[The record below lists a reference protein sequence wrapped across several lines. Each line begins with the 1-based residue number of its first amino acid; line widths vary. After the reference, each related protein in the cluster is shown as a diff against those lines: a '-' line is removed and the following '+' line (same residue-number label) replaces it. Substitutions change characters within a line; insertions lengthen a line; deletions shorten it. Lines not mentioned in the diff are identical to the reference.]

1 MAKKLKDTDYLFI
14 STYLH
19 SRERDLLTGARME
32 RMIEAPTAADA
43 AKVLGEIGYGEFD
56 ASSQRELGSILAQEQ
71 EKLFEDL
78 YRFVPDKAVVD
89 VFKVKYDYH
98 NLKALIKARATGTDA
113 SDRLLLDAGRVS
125 AEDMRRAVW
134 EGDYSLLPPALR
146 QSAVEAAETLS
157 ATGDPQLADFLLDR
171 AYYAEMLSAARATG
185 SDFLVRYVRFTIDAA
200 NLRSAVRTLRMK
212 KGADM
217 LRRVLVEGGSIRV
230 DSVQGAALGGNLEEL
245 YRSTELR
252 QAAELGA
259 AVVVFGSAGAKRVP
273 VGFSME
279 RAWEQ
284 VADITRYAGE
294 EAAKRGITI
303 AIEPVRHPDCNIINT
318 FAEGVSMARET
329 GLDSVKVLVDLYHL
343 ACEGENPDILRQYGA
358 EYLRHV
364 HFSYPNFPEIDGV
377 SGPEQLRGMFEG
389 ELDRRGWWRT
399 WPSSREEWGYAPFI
413 QALKGCGYDGRVSIE
428 APVGNFEVQAPRTLA
443 FLKEAF

>member
-43 AKVLGEIGYGEFD
+43 AKVLGEISYGEFD

-134 EGDYSLLPPALR
+134 EGDYNVLPPALR

-171 AYYAEMLSAARATG
+171 AYYAEMLSAAQATG
-185 SDFLVRYVRFTIDAA
+185 SSFLVRYVRFTIDAA

-217 LRRVLVEGGSIRV
+217 LKRVLVEGGSIRV
-230 DSVQGAALGGNLEEL
+230 DSVQSAALGGNLEEL

-252 QAAELGA
+252 QAAELGTA
-259 AVVVFGSAGAKRVP
+259 AVNGGSLTPFEKACDDAVTAMAAGAKSVP
-273 VGFSME
+273 FGVESVISYLVAKEIEFTAVRIIMSGRMAGIDSDTIRE
-279 RAWEQ
+279 RL
-284 VADITRYAGE
+284 R
-294 EAAKRGITI
+294 EAY
-303 AIEPVRHPDCNIINT
+303 V
-318 FAEGVSMARET
+318 
-329 GLDSVKVLVDLYHL
+329 
-343 ACEGENPDILRQYGA
+343 
-358 EYLRHV
+358 
-364 HFSYPNFPEIDGV
+364 
-377 SGPEQLRGMFEG
+377 
-389 ELDRRGWWRT
+389 
-399 WPSSREEWGYAPFI
+399 
-413 QALKGCGYDGRVSIE
+413 
-428 APVGNFEVQAPRTLA
+428 
-443 FLKEAF
+443 

>member
-43 AKVLGEIGYGEFD
+43 AKVLGEISYGEFD

-134 EGDYSLLPPALR
+134 EGDYSVLPPALR

-171 AYYAEMLSAARATG
+171 AYYAEMLSAAQATG
-185 SDFLVRYVRFTIDAA
+185 SSFLVRYVRFTIDAA

-217 LRRVLVEGGSIRV
+217 LKRVLVEGGSIRV
-230 DSVQGAALGGNLEEL
+230 DSVQSAALGGNLEEL

-252 QAAELGA
+252 QAAELGTA
-259 AVVVFGSAGAKRVP
+259 AVNGGSLTPFEKACDDAVTAMAAGAKSVP
-273 VGFSME
+273 FGVESVISYLVAKEIEFTAVRIIMSGRMAGIDSDTIRE
-279 RAWEQ
+279 RL
-284 VADITRYAGE
+284 R
-294 EAAKRGITI
+294 EAY
-303 AIEPVRHPDCNIINT
+303 V
-318 FAEGVSMARET
+318 
-329 GLDSVKVLVDLYHL
+329 
-343 ACEGENPDILRQYGA
+343 
-358 EYLRHV
+358 
-364 HFSYPNFPEIDGV
+364 
-377 SGPEQLRGMFEG
+377 
-389 ELDRRGWWRT
+389 
-399 WPSSREEWGYAPFI
+399 
-413 QALKGCGYDGRVSIE
+413 
-428 APVGNFEVQAPRTLA
+428 
-443 FLKEAF
+443 

>member
-43 AKVLGEIGYGEFD
+43 AKVLGEISYGEFD

-134 EGDYSLLPPALR
+134 EGDYNVLPPALR

-252 QAAELGA
+252 QAAELGTA
-259 AVVVFGSAGAKRVP
+259 AVNGGSLTPFEKACDDAVTAMAAGAKSVP
-273 VGFSME
+273 FGVESVISYLVAKEIEFTAVRIIMSGRMAGIDSDTIRE
-279 RAWEQ
+279 RL
-284 VADITRYAGE
+284 R
-294 EAAKRGITI
+294 EAY
-303 AIEPVRHPDCNIINT
+303 V
-318 FAEGVSMARET
+318 
-329 GLDSVKVLVDLYHL
+329 
-343 ACEGENPDILRQYGA
+343 
-358 EYLRHV
+358 
-364 HFSYPNFPEIDGV
+364 
-377 SGPEQLRGMFEG
+377 
-389 ELDRRGWWRT
+389 
-399 WPSSREEWGYAPFI
+399 
-413 QALKGCGYDGRVSIE
+413 
-428 APVGNFEVQAPRTLA
+428 
-443 FLKEAF
+443 